1 MFDWKCLY
9 QPQGTVLRFSCD
21 FARPPKSSIWDLG
34 LNILYIALFL
44 LSSQLI
50 ADPNDEE
57 ELAASVVTVVT
68 LDDGKI
74 CSTSKPGMSN

>member
-1 MFDWKCLY
+1 M
-9 QPQGTVLRFSCD
+9 LRFSCD
-21 FARPPKSSIWDLG
+21 IARPPKSSVWDLG
-34 LNILYIALFL
+34 LKILNIALFL

-57 ELAASVVTVVT
+57 EELAASVVTIVT

-74 CSTSKPGMSN
+74 CSISKPGISSN

>member
-1 MFDWKCLY
+1 MTSPAL
-9 QPQGTVLRFSCD
+9 QRVLSG
-21 FARPPKSSIWDLG
+21 IWGLKFRI
-34 LNILYIALFL
+34 LNIAFFL

-57 ELAASVVTVVT
+57 EELAASVVTIVT

-74 CSTSKPGMSN
+74 CSISKPGISSN